1 MAVSLELLDFLRR
14 TDTCTVSNA
23 IETFNV
29 RMRNEGFVHGG
40 LAFGNIRCMFPD
52 LPQVAGYA
60 VTGRFRAAAPPISG
74 LCYHQRPDFWRY
86 VDSIP
91 GPKIVVM
98 RDMDTTP
105 GLGAMVGEIHA
116 QIGKA
121 LGCVAWLTN
130 GAVRDLT
137 QVREADFQCFAS
149 GATVSHSYAHI
160 VDFGEPV
167 EIDGLK
173 ISTGDLLH
181 GDLNGIHSIPFS
193 IAEQIPKEVNRI
205 RQSEAELV
213 RVCKS
218 KDFTVSKLEQV
229 LGEAAPWSQNLEVR

>member
-1 MAVSLELLDFLRR
+1 MEVSPDLFDFLRR

-40 LAFGNIRCMFPD
+40 IRCMFPD
-52 LPQVAGYA
+52 LPPVAGYA

-74 LCYHQRPDFWRY
+74 LCYYQRHDFWKY
-86 VDSIP
+86 VASIA

-105 GLGAMVGEIHA
+105 GIGALVGEIHA

-121 LGCVAWLTN
+121 LGCVGWLTN
-130 GAVRDLT
+130 GVVRDLV
-137 QVREADFQCFAS
+137 QVREAKFQCFAA
-149 GATVSHSYAHI
+149 GPIVSHSYAHI
-160 VDFGEPV
+160 VDFGAPV

-173 ISTGDLLH
+173 ITTGDVLH
-181 GDLNGIHSIPFS
+181 GDANGIHSIPLS
-193 IAEQIPKEVNRI
+193 IADELSQVVNSI
-205 RQSEAELV
+205 RQREAELI
-213 RVCKS
+213 RFCES
-218 KDFTVSKLEQV
+218 PDFHLEKLEQV
-229 LGEAAPWSQNLEVR
+229 LGKTTPWSQTLEIR